1 MYQNI
6 HYTHQRNGVYYY
18 ARRIPSDL
26 KHLYSHQRIVISLR
40 TKVKRVATNS
50 AAHLSQELESY
61 WSSIRIR
68 KLSKLYTNS
77 SLNDS
82 VESSGVLMSEAIEHY
97 LKIKGSEKSRSF
109 ANVVRRNLGYAI
121 HYLGD
126 RDLSSYSTTDA
137 AKLRD
142 KLFSKGLS
150 SGSVKR
156 VFSSV
161 KAVTGLTIK
170 EMGIGVPNPF
180 LGVFIPNL
188 NDSKKR
194 LPIPVESIKS
204 IQSACVSIDDD
215 IRWITAI
222 ISDTGLR
229 LAEVVGLKSSDV
241 VLNVNYPYLII
252 QPNSARR
259 LKTVSSE
266 RKVPLVGSSLWGAR
280 RATNSSTS
288 EYLFDRYNKGGRCN
302 ANSASAAINK
312 WMKAYV
318 SEGMVIHSMRHSIRD
333 RLRSVETPVDII
345 DSIGGWSRGSVGESY
360 GSGHTIQTLHKWL
373 SRVVIKA

>member
-1 MYQNI
+1 M
-6 HYTHQRNGVYYY
+6 YYY

-40 TKVKRVATNS
+40 TKVKRVATNG

-68 KLSKLYTNS
+68 RLSKLYTNS
-77 SLNDS
+77 SLDDS

-97 LKIKGSEKSRSF
+97 LKIKGTEKSRSF
-109 ANVVRRNLGYAI
+109 ANVVRRDPGYAI
-121 HYLGD
+121 NYLGD
-126 RDLSSYSTTDA
+126 RDLSSYNTTDA

-188 NDSKKR
+188 NDAKKR
-194 LPIPVESIKS
+194 LPIPNKNIKA
-204 IQSACVSIDDD
+204 IQKACVLLDD

-229 LAEVVGLKSSDV
+229 LSEVVGLKSSDV
-241 VLNVNYPYLII
+241 ILDDDQPYLII
-252 QPNSARR
+252 QPNNSRR
-259 LKTVSSE
+259 LKTVGSE
-266 RKVPLVGSSLWGAR
+266 RKIPLVGASLWGAS
-280 RATNSSTS
+280 RASSATVS
-288 EYLFDRYNKGGRCN
+288 EYLFDRYNKNERCN

-312 WMKAYV
+312 WMRPYV
-318 SEGMVIHSMRHSIRD
+318 SDGMVIHSMRHSIRN
-333 RLRSVETPVDII
+333 RLRSVEAPVDII
-345 DSIGGWSRGSVGESY
+345 DAIGGWSRGSVGEGY
-360 GSGHTIQTLHKWL
+360 GSGHTVKTLHKWL
-373 SRVVIKA
+373 SRVVIKT